1 MMFSWICLVVRATV
15 AVVIHPPVCG
25 VQTTRPSVPSL
36 ALSSG
41 DEEGGEGVVGG
52 VCGLMAAAKLRRARW
67 MRIIQF
73 IAAFSV
79 SEEEDRDELCEE
91 TKMGMD
97 GQDIDKQGTEVDR

>member
-1 MMFSWICLVVRATV
+1 
-15 AVVIHPPVCG
+15 
-25 VQTTRPSVPSL
+25 
-36 ALSSG
+36 
-41 DEEGGEGVVGG
+41 
-52 VCGLMAAAKLRRARW
+52 MAAAKLRRARW